1 MRHESKF
8 GLGNAI
14 TAALVTLLLLASCR
28 TAPPRATSPGTI
40 AATAPSTTSVGSALY
55 SIDTE
60 ASQVLVLV
68 YREGAMAALGHNHV
82 MNVRGLT
89 GSVQLFDDLPRTRF
103 ELGFN
108 VADISVD
115 EPALRTTA
123 GADFTSKV
131 SDAARTGTRTNMLGD
146 KLLQAVGFPRISL
159 KSEHVTP
166 GTAGD
171 FVVTT
176 RLMVRG
182 SEYSIDVPLH
192 LQRDGDELYANGEF
206 ALKQSALGLT
216 PYSVMLGALRVVDEM
231 QIRYQLVAHRVRL

>member
-8 GLGNAI
+8 GLGNAVVA
-14 TAALVTLLLLASCR
+14 TLVTALLLVSCR
-28 TAPPRATSPGTI
+28 TTPPSTVSPGTN
-40 AATAPSTTSVGSALY
+40 AAAAPSAAGVGSTLY

-68 YREGAMAALGHNHV
+68 YREGALAALGHNHV
-82 MNVRGLT
+82 MNLRGLT
-89 GSVQLFDDLPRTRF
+89 GTVQLFDELSRTRF

-108 VADISVD
+108 VADIAVD
-115 EPALRTTA
+115 EPALRTAA
-123 GADFTSKV
+123 GTDFSSNV
-131 SDAARTGTRTNMLGD
+131 SDAARTGTRNNMLGD

-159 KSEHVTP
+159 KSERVMP

-171 FVVTT
+171 FVVTV
-176 RLMVRG
+176 RVMVRG
-182 SEYSIDVPLH
+182 SEYRMDVPLQM
-192 LQRDGDELYANGEF
+192 QRDGDELYANGEF

-231 QIRYQLVAHRVRL
+231 QLRFKLVAHRVRL

>member
-1 MRHESKF
+1 MRFS
-8 GLGNAI
+8 NNVAMATVV
-14 TAALVTLLLLASCR
+14 TALLLVSCR
-28 TAPPRATSPGTI
+28 TAPPAATSPGTTT
-40 AATAPSTTSVGSALY
+40 AAAPSAAVVGSTLY

-103 ELGFN
+103 ELDFN

-115 EPALRTTA
+115 EPELRAAA
-123 GADFTSKV
+123 GADFASTV
-131 SDAARTGTRTNMLGD
+131 SDAARTGTRNNMLGE
-146 KLLQAVGFPRISL
+146 KLLQAAGFSRISL
-159 KSEHVTP
+159 KSERVMV

-171 FVVTT
+171 ITVTT
-176 RLMVRG
+176 RIMVRG
-182 SEYSIDVPLH
+182 SEFSIDVPLH
-192 LQRDGDELYANGEF
+192 LQRADDDLYANGEF

-216 PYSVMLGALRVVDEM
+216 PYSVMLGALRVADEM
-231 QIRYQLVAHRVRL
+231 KLHFKLVAHRVRL